1 MFLVYCHLR
10 CSLDGN
16 LVKVVGHCRPTHDNS
31 TGRQRGNSGKLGGFL
46 RKPGLQSIGPVL
58 YRMRTAFQKA
68 AARITDLEPS
78 NYSVTP
84 VLPRNLDPALAATPA
99 THPPPLWIR
108 QCLKFMFVLLIM
120 TLSKDESASWQR

>member
-1 MFLVYCHLR
+1 MAILL
-10 CSLDGN
+10 N

-46 RKPGLQSIGPVL
+46 RKPGLQSKGPML
-58 YRMRTAFQKA
+58 YRMRTDFQK

-84 VLPRNLDPALAATPA
+84 VLAASVGGGAPRLTYATGPAQP
-99 THPPPLWIR
+99 
-108 QCLKFMFVLLIM
+108 
-120 TLSKDESASWQR
+120 